1 MAVKT
6 YISTKKTRQKINDGA
21 DLIVS
26 DEERG
31 ILNRIDQL
39 RDPSQYNYLSGEEL
53 RYLLNPDP
61 DCVVAD
67 FGSGTG
73 FYTDEIA
80 PVVGTAYAID
90 DLEQMHAEY
99 RECGMPSNVEPIVS
113 DFAET
118 PLKTN
123 ELDGAISTRT
133 FHHGFETAL
142 DEVARVMR
150 PGGRF
155 VIMDWSATGAG
166 ERDTPVE
173 EEYFDLATVQ
183 SLLIDSGFEIR
194 SAQERRETFAI
205 VAVRR
210 D

>member
-1 MAVKT
+1 M
-6 YISTKKTRQKINDGA
+6 
-21 DLIVS
+21 S
-26 DEERG
+26 DENRD

-39 RDPSQYNYLSGEEL
+39 RKPAQYNYLSGEEL
-53 RYLLNPDP
+53 RYFLNPDP
-61 DCVVAD
+61 DWTVAD

-80 PVVGTAYAID
+80 PVVETAYAID
-90 DLEQMHAEY
+90 DLEQMHAKY
-99 RECGMPSNVEPIVS
+99 REVGMPENVEPVVS
-113 DFAET
+113 DFSDT
-118 PLKTN
+118 PLDTD

-142 DEVARVMR
+142 EEVARVMR

-155 VIMDWSATGAG
+155 VIVDWSATGAG
-166 ERDTPVE
+166 ERETPVE

-194 SAQERRETFAI
+194 TAQERRETFVV
-205 VAVRR
+205 VATREA
-210 D
+210 